1 LEDADASITGRRE
14 TQRLVPARKVPL
26 LPGLQASA
34 ARPSP
39 RNQQVAELER
49 RNLPFG
55 IAYDDLARLL
65 RSALPAN

>member
-1 LEDADASITGRRE
+1 MRPSPGADKRNAWFLPGKFRI
-14 TQRLVPARKVPL
+14 

-55 IAYDDLARLL
+55 IAYDNLARLL
-65 RSALPAN
+65 LSALPAN